1 MTKEKPT
8 SFTESQRLWMG
19 AALAEARLA
28 LEQGDVPVGAVI
40 VKEGK
45 IIGRGHNQREARHDP
60 SGHAEIMA
68 LRQAGQTIGSWR
80 LNGAEMYV
88 TLEPCPMCT
97 AAIVQAKL
105 FQVVY
110 GLDDPRLGA
119 CGSLLNLAQFPGFDH
134 DVAIRSGLMME
145 ESLALLQDFFAAKRK
160 GRVQ

>member
-8 SFTESQRLWMG
+8 SFTESQRLWMLE
-19 AALAEARLA
+19 ALAEARLA

-68 LRQAGQTIGSWR
+68 LRQAGQAIGSWR
-80 LNGAEMYV
+80 LTGAEMYV

-160 GRVQ
+160 DRMQ

>member
-8 SFTESQRLWMG
+8 SFTESQRLWMLE
-19 AALAEARLA
+19 ALAEARLA

-45 IIGRGHNQREARHDP
+45 IIGRGHNQREACHDP

-68 LRQAGQTIGSWR
+68 LRQAGQAIGSWR
-80 LNGAEMYV
+80 LTGAEMYV

-160 GRVQ
+160 DRVQ

>member
-8 SFTESQRLWMG
+8 SFTESQRLWMLE
-19 AALAEARLA
+19 ALAEARLA

-40 VKEGK
+40 VKERK

-68 LRQAGQTIGSWR
+68 LRQAGQAIGSWR
-80 LNGAEMYV
+80 LTGAEMYV

-160 GRVQ
+160 DRVQ

>member
-1 MTKEKPT
+1 
-8 SFTESQRLWMG
+8 
-19 AALAEARLA
+19 
-28 LEQGDVPVGAVI
+28 
-40 VKEGK
+40 
-45 IIGRGHNQREARHDP
+45 
-60 SGHAEIMA
+60 
-68 LRQAGQTIGSWR
+68 
-80 LNGAEMYV
+80 
-88 TLEPCPMCT
+88 MCT

>member
-1 MTKEKPT
+1 MIQEKPT
-8 SFTESQRLWMG
+8 AFTALQRLWMQE
-19 AALAEARLA
+19 ALAEAHLA

-45 IIGRGHNQREARHDP
+45 IIGRGHNQREACHDP
-60 SGHAEIMA
+60 SGHAEILA

-80 LNGAEMYV
+80 LTGAEMYV
-88 TLEPCPMCT
+88 TLEPCPMC
-97 AAIVQAKL
+97 ASAIVQAKL
-105 FQVVY
+105 LQVVY

-145 ESLALLQDFFAAKRK
+145 ESLALLQDFFSGKRT

>member
-8 SFTESQRLWMG
+8 SFTESQRLWMLE
-19 AALAEARLA
+19 ALAEARLA

-68 LRQAGQTIGSWR
+68 LRQAGQAIGSWR
-80 LNGAEMYV
+80 LTGAEMYV

-145 ESLALLQDFFAAKRK
+145 ESLALLQYFFAAKRK
-160 GRVQ
+160 DRVQ